1 MFQRLETPR
10 TATSREHDEHDR
22 RRQHVALSG
31 YLTTG
36 IRRCG
41 PCGPYMPR
49 GLRAGFRFDA
59 MIRRASR
66 RWLSSA
72 SSAI

>member
-1 MFQRLETPR
+1 M
-10 TATSREHDEHDR
+10 AIVAYTSKIRIE
-22 RRQHVALSG
+22 RRQGPLRIA
-31 YLTTG
+31 YLPG
-36 IRRCG
+36 EAARKPG
-41 PCGPYMPR
+41 PPCGPYMPR
-49 GLRAGFRFDA
+49 GLRAGFRLDA

>member
-1 MFQRLETPR
+1 MVFLTGS
-10 TATSREHDEHDR
+10 AAFG
-22 RRQHVALSG
+22 VAAAVGLAVPAVAAG
-31 YLTTG
+31 YLLVAGLATG
-36 IRRCG
+36 IL
-41 PCGPYMPR
+41 GPYMPR
-49 GLRAGFRFDA
+49 GLRAGFRLDA

>member
-1 MFQRLETPR
+1 MRTGQQADVISCLIYEVEDMERFARMSRLVG
-10 TATSREHDEHDR
+10 S
-22 RRQHVALSG
+22 V
-31 YLTTG
+31 
-36 IRRCG
+36 